1 MLGIIFGAM
10 VVMLILTV
18 PIGVMLL
25 VVSLIP
31 SLISPG
37 FSASIPFVLRNV
49 VGGLNSTP
57 LLAIPLF
64 ILGGIIMA
72 QSGIAEKL
80 FDVFAYLI
88 GNKTGGMPCAS
99 IITCLFYGAISGSA
113 PATTAAV
120 GTMTIPILD
129 DLGYDHTFS
138 ASTVAVAGGLGVII
152 PPSVPFIVYSMASG
166 ASVGDMFLAGII
178 PGFLIAACLMI
189 YAIFY
194 CKTKGENKQLIH
206 QRVSEL
212 RAKGFWGVLKSSFWA
227 LLSPIII
234 LGGIYGGIVTPT
246 EAALI
251 GTFYATAVGLFV
263 YRTLK
268 LKDLLPLCAEAVK
281 TTAPMLLV
289 LGTAAAFS
297 RILSLLQASDV
308 VLSLAGGLVHN
319 KFLLLLVLNIFL
331 LFMGMIIDT
340 SPNVLIFTPVMLPL
354 VSAVGV
360 DPVHFGIIMVVNLA
374 IGFVTPPV
382 GVNLY
387 VAQSLSGVPVASLA
401 KKALPYMVMF
411 FIALMLITYIPAIST
426 ILL

>member
-1 MLGIIFGAM
+1 MLGVIFGAM
-10 VVMLILTV
+10 AVMLILTV

-25 VVSLIP
+25 AVALIP
-31 SLISPG
+31 SLMDPG
-37 FSASIPFVLRNV
+37 FMATVPFVLRNV

-72 QSGIAEKL
+72 QSGIAKRL

-88 GNKTGGMPCAS
+88 GDKTGGMPCAS

-129 DLGYDHTFS
+129 DMGYDHTFN
-138 ASTVAVAGGLGVII
+138 ASTVAIAGGLGVII
-152 PPSVPFIVYSMASG
+152 PPSIPFIVYSMASG
-166 ASVGDMFLAGII
+166 ASVGDMFLAGVI
-178 PGFLIAACLMI
+178 PGILIALCLMI
-189 YAIFY
+189 YAVYY
-194 CKTKGENKQLIH
+194 CKTKGEDKERIRN
-206 QRVSEL
+206 RVAVL
-212 RAKGFWGVLKSSFWA
+212 REKGFLGVLKSSFWA

-251 GTFYATAVGLFV
+251 GVFYAALVGLFI
-263 YRTLK
+263 YRTLRP
-268 LKDLLPLCAEAVK
+268 KDLILLCVEAVK

-289 LGTAAAFS
+289 IGAASAFS
-297 RILSLLQASDV
+297 R
-308 VLSLAGGLVHN
+308 VLSLMQASEVVFSLADGLLENRIV
-319 KFLLLLVLNIFL
+319 LLFVLNLFL

-340 SPNVLIFTPVMLPL
+340 SPNILIFTPVMLPL
-354 VSAVGV
+354 VQAVGV

-374 IGFVTPPV
+374 IGYVTPPV

-387 VAQSLSGVPVASLA
+387 VAQSISGVPVTTLA
-401 KKALPYMVMF
+401 KKALPYIVMF
-411 FIALMLITYIPAIST
+411 FIALMLITYIPAISLM
-426 ILL
+426 LL

>member
-227 LLSPIII
+227 RWYRYPYRGSPNRNLLCYRSRSFCLSDLKTERPASFVR
-234 LGGIYGGIVTPT
+234 GSCENYSSDASGIGHGCCFFQNSFFATGFGC
-246 EAALI
+246 
-251 GTFYATAVGLFV
+251 GTFPCG
-263 YRTLK
+263 RTG
-268 LKDLLPLCAEAVK
+268 P
-281 TTAPMLLV
+281 
-289 LGTAAAFS
+289 
-297 RILSLLQASDV
+297 
-308 VLSLAGGLVHN
+308 
-319 KFLLLLVLNIFL
+319 
-331 LFMGMIIDT
+331 
-340 SPNVLIFTPVMLPL
+340 
-354 VSAVGV
+354 
-360 DPVHFGIIMVVNLA
+360 
-374 IGFVTPPV
+374 
-382 GVNLY
+382 
-387 VAQSLSGVPVASLA
+387 
-401 KKALPYMVMF
+401 
-411 FIALMLITYIPAIST
+411 
-426 ILL
+426 

>member
-1 MLGIIFGAM
+1 MLGVIFGAM
-10 VVMLILTV
+10 AVMLVLTV

-25 VVSLIP
+25 AVALIP
-31 SLISPG
+31 SLMDPG
-37 FSASIPFVLRNV
+37 FTATVPFVLRNV

-72 QSGIAEKL
+72 QSGIAKKL

-88 GNKTGGMPCAS
+88 GDKTGGMPCAS

-129 DLGYDHTFS
+129 DMGYDHAFN
-138 ASTVAVAGGLGVII
+138 ASTVAIAGGLGVII

-166 ASVGDMFLAGII
+166 ASVGDMFLAGVI
-178 PGFLIAACLMI
+178 PGILIALCLMI
-189 YAIFY
+189 YAVYY
-194 CKTKGENKQLIH
+194 CKTKGEDKERIRN
-206 QRVSEL
+206 RVAVL
-212 RAKGFWGVLKSSFWA
+212 REKGFLGVLKSSFWA

-251 GTFYATAVGLFV
+251 GVFYAALVGLFI
-263 YRTLK
+263 YRTLRP
-268 LKDLLPLCAEAVK
+268 KDLILLCVEAVK

-289 LGTAAAFS
+289 IGAASAFS
-297 RILSLLQASDV
+297 RVLSLMQASEV
-308 VLSLAGGLVHN
+308 VFSLAGGLLENRIV
-319 KFLLLLVLNIFL
+319 LLFVLNLFL

-340 SPNVLIFTPVMLPL
+340 SPNILIFTPVMLPL
-354 VSAVGV
+354 VQAVGV

-387 VAQSLSGVPVASLA
+387 VAQSLSGVPVITLA
-401 KKALPYMVMF
+401 KKALPYIVMF
-411 FIALMLITYIPAIST
+411 FIALMLITYIPAISLM
-426 ILL
+426 LL

>member
-1 MLGIIFGAM
+1 MLGVIFIAM
-10 VVMLILTV
+10 VVMLVLTV

-31 SLISPG
+31 NMISPD
-37 FSASIPFVLRNV
+37 FTASVPFVLRNV

-64 ILGGIIMA
+64 ILGGLIMA

-80 FDVFAYLI
+80 FDIFAYLI
-88 GNKTGGMPCAS
+88 GDKTGGMPCAS

-113 PATTAAV
+113 PATTASV

-129 DLGYDHTFS
+129 DLGYDHEFN

-152 PPSVPFIVYSMASG
+152 PPSIPFIVYSMASG

-178 PGFLIAACLMI
+178 PGFLIALCLMV

-194 CKTKGENKQLIH
+194 CKTKGENKERIH
-206 QRVSEL
+206 ERVSQL
-212 RAKGFWGVLKSSFWA
+212 RKKGFWGVLKGSFWA
-227 LLSPIII
+227 LLSPVII

-246 EAALI
+246 EAALVGI
-251 GTFYATAVGLFV
+251 FYASLVGLFV

-268 LKDLLPLCAEAVK
+268 FKDLLPLCAETVK

-297 RILSLLQASDV
+297 RILSLMQARRA
-308 VLSLAGGLVHN
+308 AGRNLCTRRI
-319 KFLLLLVLNIFL
+319 LC
-331 LFMGMIIDT
+331 T
-340 SPNVLIFTPVMLPL
+340 LPR
-354 VSAVGV
+354 S
-360 DPVHFGIIMVVNLA
+360 
-374 IGFVTPPV
+374 
-382 GVNLY
+382 
-387 VAQSLSGVPVASLA
+387 SGRHR
-401 KKALPYMVMF
+401 
-411 FIALMLITYIPAIST
+411 
-426 ILL
+426 